1 MDEVRLLV
9 LADPAVPQ
17 LGRLERLRGVRVTAG
32 GTRDEVAAA
41 AVEADVI
48 LVWFGAAGLLR
59 EIWPRATRAVWI
71 HSMAA
76 GLDHLL
82 FPELVESPAAL
93 TNGRGVFSQSLA
105 EFAIGAVLF
114 FAKDFRR
121 MLRSQ
126 ARGAWEPFDVEVVGG
141 RTLGIVGYGDI
152 GRAVARRARSLD
164 MRVLALRREPARS
177 AGDPLLD
184 QVFAPEARFDLL
196 ARSDYVVV
204 SAPLTDE
211 TRGLLGRPEIAALKP
226 SAVVVNVGRGP
237 VIFEPALV
245 EALERGRIRGAALDV
260 FETEPLPPGHPFYR
274 LENVLLSPHCADHTG
289 DWLDQAVDFFIESF
303 ERFRKGAPLQNV
315 VDKRK
320 GY

>member
-152 GRAVARRARSLD
+152 GRAVARPARSLG
-164 MRVLALRREPARS
+164 M
-177 AGDPLLD
+177 
-184 QVFAPEARFDLL
+184 
-196 ARSDYVVV
+196 
-204 SAPLTDE
+204 
-211 TRGLLGRPEIAALKP
+211 RGLAPPRDPAPTVGDTPP
-226 SAVVVNVGRGP
+226 DPAVAP
-237 VIFEPALV
+237 
-245 EALERGRIRGAALDV
+245 
-260 FETEPLPPGHPFYR
+260 
-274 LENVLLSPHCADHTG
+274 
-289 DWLDQAVDFFIESF
+289 QA
-303 ERFRKGAPLQNV
+303 
-315 VDKRK
+315 
-320 GY
+320 